1 MKEIFAKTPNL
12 QYGETVS
19 RLISWGHWFLCFNI
33 LLAMLIA
40 LRFILAMPWPSTG
53 LGQFYLLVSW
63 IGHFGFIGFMFFLLT
78 VFPLTFVCTRQR
90 LLRSVSI
97 LIAASIQTLLLIDT
111 QVYQLL
117 KFHLNPFVWSLLFE
131 PFQSKTNLN
140 WNFLFIAIP
149 AIVLLEIIF
158 SNQAWKR
165 QFKRSKPYLG
175 KGLATLFLGCFL
187 LTHLTHIWADANFY
201 TPITAQKSNFPLSYP
216 MTARSFLAR
225 HGWLDLQ
232 EFKAREKS
240 TVEQP
245 HRRLLYPLAPLQVQP
260 HEEKMNLLLIV
271 LSGLRQDMLNNINM
285 PNLQRLSEQYQRF
298 DNHVAGDNETET
310 SLFSLFYGLPAQYA
324 DDVIADKRPPLLI
337 DELQRQEYRIKAF
350 TTDGLNQPIYQHA
363 IFSGIRHKQQIGAS
377 RNDEATLNSWLA
389 WQQKQIPGSPWFSYV
404 ALSGPNSLALPA
416 DFQGPYQP
424 ELKQLNPF
432 GSIPPEQRPLL
443 INRYKNAVFYLDQL
457 LGDYFTQLASRQVLD
472 HTLVVITSDHGFELG
487 ESGASHWG
495 AGGNYSNVQM
505 KVPFIMAWP
514 GHAIAHTDILSSH
527 QDLVP
532 TLLPELLGV
541 TSPESDYSTGHT
553 LLQPQDRDWV
563 IGGNGRHSV
572 IFGQHEITLFD
583 RQGNFD
589 VRSVDGYKSIDSGRQ
604 DMPVL
609 LKVMRDLSRFKG
621 SLENGSP
628 AH

>member
-1 MKEIFAKTPNL
+1 MNELFTKTPNP
-12 QYGETVS
+12 QYGENVS

-40 LRFILAMPWPSTG
+40 LRFILAMPWPTTG

-63 IGHFGFIGFMFFLLT
+63 IGHFAFIGFIFFLLT
-78 VFPLTFVCTRQR
+78 IFPLTFVCTHQR
-90 LLRSVSI
+90 LLRSLSI
-97 LIAASIQTLLLIDT
+97 LIATSVQTLLLIDT

-149 AIVLLEIIF
+149 TIVLLEIIF

-165 QFKRSKPYLG
+165 QFKRSRPYLG
-175 KGLATLFLGCFL
+175 KGVAALFLSCFL
-187 LTHLTHIWADANFY
+187 LTHLTHIWADARFY

-232 EFKAREKS
+232 EFKAREKN

-245 HRRLLYPLAPLQVQP
+245 HRRLLYPLAPLQVLP
-260 HEEKMNLLLIV
+260 HEQKLNLLLIV

-285 PNLQRLSEQYQRF
+285 PNLQRFSQQYQRF

-337 DELQRQEYRIKAF
+337 DELQRQEYRIKTF
-350 TTDGLNQPIYQHA
+350 TTDGLNQPIYQNA
-363 IFSGIRHKQQIGAS
+363 IFSGIRHKQQIGVGKS
-377 RNDEATLNSWLA
+377 DDQTLQAWLS
-389 WQQKQIPGSPWFSYV
+389 WQQKQLPGSPWFSYL
-404 ALSGPNSLALPA
+404 ALSGPGTLALPA
-416 DFQGPYQP
+416 DFHGPYQP
-424 ELKQLNPF
+424 ELKQLDPF
-432 GSIPPEQRPLL
+432 GSIPAAQQPLL
-443 INRYKNAVFYLDQL
+443 VNRYKNAVFYMDQL
-457 LGDYFTQLASRQVLD
+457 LGNYFEQLMTHQVLD
-472 HTLVVITSDHGFELG
+472 NTLVIITSDHGFELG
-487 ESGASHWG
+487 ESGPANWG

-505 KVPFIMAWP
+505 KVPLIMAWP
-514 GHAIAHTDILSSH
+514 GHANQQIHALTSH

-541 TSPESDYSTGHT
+541 TSPEADYSTGHS
-553 LLQPQDRDWV
+553 LLQPPSREWV
-563 IGGNGRHSV
+563 ISGNNRHSV
-572 IFGQHEITLFD
+572 IFGQQEITLFD
-583 RQGNFD
+583 RQGNFE
-589 VRSVDGYKSIDSGRQ
+589 VRTVDGYKSIDNGRQ

-621 SLENGSP
+621 TMDNSAT